1 MSYNLGSSAF
11 DEIET
16 FAYHSNYVDQE
27 LPKSIEEAL
36 SSPEWYCAMKAEYDS
51 LQKNEVWDIVEMP
64 EGKNLVTG
72 KWHFA
77 LKRNSKGEIIRH
89 KARYAARGFK
99 QKRGVDYDQ
108 TYRPTVKMVTLRV
121 LLSSAVQNE
130 MKLKQLDIKTAY
142 LNASIEEEIFVD
154 QPPRFVKKNANGKSY
169 VCRLKKL
176 FYELKQSGRNWF
188 NTLRDFLLSI
198 QFKPSK
204 SDPCLF
210 LRERNCHKDFVASW
224 VDDLVYCSDDIN
236 FYEKF
241 EKELSTKFLIS
252 EVDDLN
258 WFLGMQI
265 RHEKGRLE
273 NSKENYIEKLLEN
286 FGMIFLRLLLKSNK
300 SVGRTVLTKAA
311 KNKRR

>member
-1 MSYNLGSSAF
+1 
-11 DEIET
+11 
-16 FAYHSNYVDQE
+16 
-27 LPKSIEEAL
+27 
-36 SSPEWYCAMKAEYDS
+36 MKAEYDS

-77 LKRNSKGEIIRH
+77 FKQNSKGEIIRH
-89 KARYAARGFK
+89 KARYVARGFK

-108 TYRPTVKMVTLRV
+108 TYSTTVKMVTLRV

-142 LNASIEEEIFVD
+142 LNAGIEEEIFVD
-154 QPPRFVKKNANGKSY
+154 QPPGFVKKNANGKSY
-169 VCRLKKL
+169 VCRLKKSL
-176 FYELKQSGRNWF
+176 YGLKQSGRNSF

-210 LRERNCHKDFVASW
+210 LRERNGHKDFVASW
-224 VDDLVYCSDDIN
+224 VDDLVYCSDDNNI
-236 FYEKF
+236 YEKF
-241 EKELSTKFLIS
+241 EKALSTKFLIS

-265 RHEKGRLE
+265 RHGKGRLE
-273 NSKENYIEKLLEN
+273 ISQENYIEKLLEN
-286 FGMIFLRLLLKSNK
+286 FGMKDVKGLFTPVAEKQQISRSDCPNEGSQEQKEM
-300 SVGRTVLTKAA
+300 
-311 KNKRR
+311 KNCNFRGMNLII